1 MCVWRSW
8 NASLY
13 PAVCGPAALPA
24 SGERSSLGRALME
37 CVITDASLRGAQQE
51 EEQADAAEPGS
62 TEGDPGGNT
71 HTHTR
76 EYSTHFFFFL

>member
-1 MCVWRSW
+1 
-8 NASLY
+8 
-13 PAVCGPAALPA
+13 
-24 SGERSSLGRALME
+24 ME

-71 HTHTR
+71 HTHTGVL
-76 EYSTHFFFFL
+76 HWLGFFMSVSAAAAAAAVACYQTATEAPSIR